1 VDSWVF
7 SSNARE
13 YRYLGRIAHG
23 NRGTAG
29 MYFHFSGSFE
39 CRFSNRDVG
48 NQPHPPLTYMNWH
61 FDIVALG
68 MAMFGIIFSLLLV
81 IGLRVIRLA
90 EKKTQYEADKFRLS
104 LEEQIALLSKQ
115 ITYSANRFEGVNH
128 LLLDSQKA
136 AVGRTT
142 PSAGSEIFLRE
153 MGVDI
158 NTKADDTLVF
168 VLIPFH
174 PDFEK
179 SYQVITRTVTDLGLN
194 CSRGDDVHVSSN
206 ILSHIVQEI
215 YRARL
220 IIADITSRNPNVYYE
235 LGIAQAIGKP
245 VLLIAQNAN
254 ELPFDISS
262 RRVLVYHTLDDLEDH
277 LRKWLT
283 QTLAQRR
290 EKAP

>member
-1 VDSWVF
+1 
-7 SSNARE
+7 
-13 YRYLGRIAHG
+13 
-23 NRGTAG
+23 
-29 MYFHFSGSFE
+29 
-39 CRFSNRDVG
+39 
-48 NQPHPPLTYMNWH
+48 MNWH